1 MEIKRKK
8 FEVKLLQTRGKVE
21 NVIFIDGELFDWSID
36 MDSYNKAVK
45 MGPEY
50 VKTVQASIAN
60 HFLDS
65 ISEMI
70 GRKVTTEEINKAK
83 ITGWI

>member
-8 FEVKLLQTRGKVE
+8 FEVKLQQSKGKME
-21 NVIFIDGELFDWSID
+21 NVIFIDGEPFDWSID
-36 MDSYNKAVK
+36 MDSYAKAVK

-50 VKTVQASIAN
+50 VKAAQTSIAT
-60 HFLDS
+60 HFLNS
-65 ISEMI
+65 LSEMV

>member
-8 FEVKLLQTRGKVE
+8 FELRLLEKNGMLET
-21 NVIFIDGELFDWSID
+21 VIFIDDELFDWEID
-36 MDSYNKAVK
+36 IDSYNKAVK

-50 VKTVQASIAN
+50 VKAAQTSIAN

-65 ISEMI
+65 LSEMV
-70 GRKVTTEEINKAK
+70 GRKVTTAEVDKAK